1 MYSSDKNT
9 KSPGKYCIL
18 FKTTKICNLQEN
30 GLQIFIFVVECTL
43 VEKQKIKDVSKC
55 K

>member
-18 FKTTKICNLQEN
+18 FKTTKNAICKKSVYKYLF
-30 GLQIFIFVVECTL
+30 LW
-43 VEKQKIKDVSKC
+43 
-55 K
+55 